1 MSSMPWIWSL
11 ISLLRIATSAPSRG
25 LVRIPLVNYD
35 QLQFYGIV
43 HVGTPP
49 QPFRVIFDTGSSDVW
64 IPSAACNA
72 CSGQYRFRANKSS
85 TFISSGNSFTA
96 YYGSGSVNGHI
107 FHDVL
112 ALGNSTPVVLR
123 TRMGMVDNEEIN
135 IQRFESEGIVGL
147 GFRALAS
154 ITMPPIVDSLGLG
167 VFSLYISPLP
177 DDPGPPSQLI
187 LGGVDDNLAGIDSQW
202 HFFDL
207 FQPHEVDGF
216 WAIKLKAF
224 HVASMK
230 LSDGSENLV
239 AVVDSGTSLILLPQ
253 RIYQETMAILCR
265 HVEPDGPCEAF
276 DKGYVCSHCS
286 HADFPS
292 ITFQFDTGPPFVL
305 QATDFVRCDSTSC
318 SPQIDVSSTSF
329 YVLGDIFLRAYYA
342 SFEVQKARVGFACPR
357 GSCNGGLKP
366 PLLIQT
372 NMSFLFRLSRLYTHA
387 FGIAVLLFAIK
398 WLYTEWRWR
407 HRWPKWSSQ
416 QIV

>member
-49 QPFRVIFDTGSSDVW
+49 QSFRVIFDTGS
-64 IPSAACNA
+64 
-72 CSGQYRFRANKSS
+72 R
-85 TFISSGNSFTA
+85 FISSGNSFTA

-187 LGGVDDNLAGIDSQW
+187 LGDSQW

-305 QATDFVRCDSTSC
+305 QATDFVRPITPLSKFRKLELDLL
-318 SPQIDVSSTSF
+318 
-329 YVLGDIFLRAYYA
+329 VLVALA
-342 SFEVQKARVGFACPR
+342 
-357 GSCNGGLKP
+357 
-366 PLLIQT
+366 
-372 NMSFLFRLSRLYTHA
+372 M
-387 FGIAVLLFAIK
+387 AV
-398 WLYTEWRWR
+398 
-407 HRWPKWSSQ
+407 
-416 QIV
+416 